1 MIPDLDERDPALT
14 GVTAGVSDGDLSV
27 VLDPALSAEEVVDA
41 GRHIAPL
48 VVVSESRC
56 RN

>member
-1 MIPDLDERDPALT
+1 MIPDLNERDPALT

-41 GRHIAPL
+41 GRHIAPF